1 MEGWCQNQFI
11 PGGPFP
17 LTSGDIVVQDGPG

>member
-1 MEGWCQNQFI
+1 MEGWCQTRFI

-17 LTSGDIVVQDGPG
+17 LTSGDIVVQDGAG